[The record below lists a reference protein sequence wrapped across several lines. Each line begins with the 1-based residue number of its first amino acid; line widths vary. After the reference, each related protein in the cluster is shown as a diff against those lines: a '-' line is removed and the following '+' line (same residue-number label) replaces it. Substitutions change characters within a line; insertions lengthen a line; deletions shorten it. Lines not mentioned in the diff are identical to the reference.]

1 VSRAATRAITNQPV
15 GWDLAAWHFIQSE
28 PQREYACEDATEYG
42 LGMSENGKHNRRFP
56 RITTPSG
63 VWVAWQQD
71 GQKQSVS
78 RVCDLNIG
86 GLFIA
91 TPTPASIGT
100 VISILFSVP
109 EGEIRGHATVRNLK
123 SGEGMG
129 VQFTAMGGQDTD
141 RLRKLVAR
149 LLDGASS
156 QHA

>member
-1 VSRAATRAITNQPV
+1 MQTNV
-15 GWDLAAWHFIQSE
+15 WGGDLAAWPFIQGE
-28 PQREYACEDATEYG
+28 PQWESAREDATSLPTHM
-42 LGMSENGKHNRRFP
+42 LGMTENGKHNRRFP
-56 RITTPSG
+56 RIATPSG

-91 TPTPASIGT
+91 TPKPASVGT
-100 VISILFSVP
+100 VISVLFSVP
-109 EGEIRGHATVRNLK
+109 EGEIRGHATVRNFK
-123 SGEGMG
+123 AGEGMG

-149 LLDGASS
+149 LLDAASS
-156 QHA
+156 QQA